1 MNAVQSPHLGN
12 GVVGEDNH
20 LLRGLA
26 GRHALMKIQIP
37 IKVRR
42 AVKLQREVEVVG
54 CWGDMWLE
62 NPRAHARVSGV
73 EEESETGTVRDM
85 ERCGGLEEVKG
96 CLWG

>member
-1 MNAVQSPHLGN
+1 MNAIQSPHLGN

-26 GRHALMKIQIP
+26 GQHALMKIQIL

-42 AVKLQREVEVVG
+42 AVKPQGEVEVVG
-54 CWGDMWLE
+54 CLGGYWLE
-62 NPRAHARVSGV
+62 NPRAHARV

>member
-54 CWGDMWLE
+54 CLGGYVAQE
-62 NPRAHARVSGV
+62 P
-73 EEESETGTVRDM
+73 EGTCKSFRS
-85 ERCGGLEEVKG
+85 
-96 CLWG
+96 